1 MKSMHYH
8 YLTIEQRESLEKLMR
23 SRVRGESELKAALE
37 KLHQP
42 DYGTCI
48 ECGKDID
55 YVRLQ
60 VEPFALHCLAC
71 SRLPITARP
80 TTRP

>member
-1 MKSMHYH
+1 MHYH
-8 YLTIEQRESLEKLMR
+8 YLTIEQRESLEQQLR
-23 SRVRGESELKAALE
+23 SSAGTQSELKAALE
-37 KLHQP
+37 KLRQP

-48 ECGKDID
+48 ECGQDIGYD
-55 YVRLQ
+55 RLQ

-80 TTRP
+80 TTSP

>member
-1 MKSMHYH
+1 MHYH
-8 YLTIEQRESLEKLMR
+8 YLTIEQRESLEKLVR
-23 SRVRGESELKAALE
+23 AGIRGESQLKTALE
-37 KLHQP
+37 KLRQP

-55 YVRLQ
+55 YARLQ
-60 VEPFALHCLAC
+60 IEPFALHCLAC
-71 SRLPITARP
+71 SRLPITAGP

>member
-1 MKSMHYH
+1 VHYH
-8 YLTIEQRESLEKLMR
+8 YLTIEQRESLEKRIR
-23 SRVRGESELKAALE
+23 SSAGGEAELKTALE
-37 KLHQP
+37 KLRQP

-55 YVRLQ
+55 YARLQ

-71 SRLPITARP
+71 SRLPIAAR
-80 TTRP
+80 T